1 MRNIREVQ
9 IIKAVIHIVD
19 SSLDDPI
26 LNDFELDI
34 NDEINEFL
42 VRHIQRSTSDDEAKC
57 AEFNEGRNVVMELAQ
72 ETLGNFDTFLENSK
86 EIARYLFRL
95 MKSNSNIPSG
105 DIAVCLFNCEFGLTL
120 GILKLDYNK
129 TYIHGIDYVD
139 DKMVINILPQM
150 IGLPGG
156 GQKLQKCAF
165 INFDNQ
171 ECEVLV
177 LDKQG
182 KKDSETGIAGYLLND
197 LLNCSIISDKRD
209 TTKNLITTSEKWI
222 RDNLKD
228 NADKAEKVRSVVSR
242 AMKSDDVINVEAMAN
257 YAFDNQPE
265 LKDNYI
271 NTLKEIGLEE
281 KEVEIDREW
290 AEKRLKRKRLKIDKD
305 IEIYIDSQAY
315 EDMDRFE
322 IKRNGDGTINIII
335 KHVRNYMEKQ

>member
-1 MRNIREVQ
+1 MRNIRDVE
-9 IIKAVIHIVD
+9 ILKAVIHIVD
-19 SSLDDPI
+19 SSLEEPI
-26 LNDFELDI
+26 LNDFELEI

-57 AEFNEGRNVVMELAQ
+57 AEFNEGRNVIK
-72 ETLGNFDTFLENSK
+72 ETAGDIINNFDSFLENSK
-86 EIARYLFRL
+86 EIARYFFRL

-105 DIAVCLFNCEFGLTL
+105 DIVVCLFHCEYGITL

-129 TYIHGIDYVD
+129 TYIHGIDYID

-150 IGLPGG
+150 IGLPGA

-165 INFDNQ
+165 INFENN
-171 ECEVLV
+171 ECEILV

-197 LLNCSIISDKRD
+197 LLNCSIIRDKRD

-222 RDNLKD
+222 RENLKD
-228 NADKAEKVRSVVSR
+228 NADKAEQVRSVVAKSI
-242 AMKSDDVINVEAMAN
+242 KSDDVINIEAMAHH
-257 YAFDNQPE
+257 AFDKQPE

-271 NTLKEIGLEE
+271 SALKEVGVDER
-281 KEVEIDREW
+281 EIAVDREW
-290 AEKRLKRKRLKIDKD
+290 AEKKLKRKKLKIDKD

-315 EDMDRFE
+315 EDTDRFE
-322 IKRNGDGTINIII
+322 IKRNGDGTINILI

>member
-1 MRNIREVQ
+1 MRNIRDVQ

-19 SSLDDPI
+19 NTLDEPI
-26 LNDFELDI
+26 LNDFELEI

-42 VRHIQRSTSDDEAKC
+42 VRHIQRSTSDEEAKC
-57 AEFNEGRNVVMELAQ
+57 ADFNEGRNVVKEISQ
-72 ETLGNFDTFLENSK
+72 EVIGNFETFLENSK
-86 EIARYLFRL
+86 EIARYFFRL

-105 DIAVCLFNCEFGLTL
+105 DIVVCLFNCEFGLTL

-129 TYIHGIDYVD
+129 TYIHGIDYIE

-165 INFDNQ
+165 INFNNG

-197 LLNCSIISDKRD
+197 LLNCSIIRDKRD

-222 RDNLKD
+222 RENLKD
-228 NADKAEKVRSVVSR
+228 NADKAEQVRSVISR
-242 AMKSDDVINVEAMAN
+242 AVKSDDIVNVQTMAHH
-257 YAFDNQPE
+257 AFNNQPE
-265 LKDNYI
+265 LKENYI

-281 KEVEIDREW
+281 KEVAVDREW
-290 AEKRLKRKRLKIDKD
+290 AEKKLKRKRLKIDKD

-322 IKRNGDGTINIII
+322 IKRNGDGTINIIL
-335 KHVRNYMEKQ
+335 KHVRNYMEK